1 MTAIEERFEFVG
13 DIVHGDSNKVR
24 GGCAVLEGLH
34 DRCPLRRRL
43 IGIPPGNLAR
53 RYGSRLHHRI
63 LFLLRSPGHTS
74 LPGLEPPDPEITFV
88 CPLSLSSM
96 PTETARR
103 NNQLLGTLHTVHS
116 KRKMY
121 EKRHTTRSMHKETS
135 CHHKIQRRVRSTPTY
150 HEYGVHT
157 PRSAPA
163 SVTSPCGAFSAWTRA
178 HLYYPSTQ
186 LASTETTEIFL
197 LTFPSPSVRYDTCSV
212 NTCISHAILP

>member
-1 MTAIEERFEFVG
+1 MPSIVCPAGTESTIAVHFPGASEENLRGIWLRVG
-13 DIVHGDSNKVR
+13 DTGHVR
-24 GGCAVLEGLH
+24 TTASCSCCEAP
-34 DRCPLRRRL
+34 DTPLFQVW
-43 IGIPPGNLAR
+43 
-53 RYGSRLHHRI
+53 SRPTP
-63 LFLLRSPGHTS
+63 RSPLHVHYHFRQC
-74 LPGLEPPDPEITFV
+74 LLKQLEE
-88 CPLSLSSM
+88 SS
-96 PTETARR
+96 

-150 HEYGVHT
+150 HEYGVHA
-157 PRSAPA
+157 PRLAPA

-212 NTCISHAILP
+212 DTCISHAILP

>member
-1 MTAIEERFEFVG
+1 MTAIEERFECFV
-13 DIVHGDSNKVR
+13 DRFPVR
-24 GGCAVLEGLH
+24 LLVH
-34 DRCPLRRRL
+34 DRGPLRGRL
-43 IGIPPGNLAR
+43 IRKPPGNMTR
-53 RYGSRLHHRI
+53 RYGSRSHHRI

-74 LPGLEPPDPEITFV
+74 LPGLEPPDPEITFA

-96 PTETARR
+96 PTETAQR

-116 KRKMY
+116 KRKMC
-121 EKRHTTRSMHKETS
+121 EKRHTTCSMHKETS

-197 LTFPSPSVRYDTCSV
+197 LTFPSPSVRYVYTCSV
-212 NTCISHAILP
+212 KTCISHAI